1 MAKKQEKAIRNYLTS
16 LRDPAALRDDKA
28 IADTQTKLDN
38 ADDGIERLKL
48 RQQLIELQQP
58 SLNGVEDQFVEHAK
72 PWADK
77 VGISGEAFVAEG
89 VPATVLRRAGF
100 RVTTTSRTARSG
112 RRATTRTRRT
122 RVSADQVRNAIPSGV
137 FTVNDLQQRS
147 GASAAVVR
155 RIIHEQIDAGRLT
168 DRGASPTHTG
178 PGRAPRTYQRA

>member
-28 IADTQTKLDN
+28 IADAQTKLDT
-38 ADDGIERLKL
+38 ADDSIERLKL
-48 RQQLIELQQP
+48 RQHLIELQQP
-58 SLNGVEDQFVEHAK
+58 SLNGVEAAFVEHAK

-77 VGISGEAFVAEG
+77 VGISGEAFIAEG

-100 RVTTTSRTARSG
+100 RVTTTRTARGG

-137 FTVNDLQQRS
+137 FTVSDLQQRS

-155 RIIHEQIDAGRLT
+155 RIIHEEIDAGRLT
-168 DRGASPTHTG
+168 DHGASPSHTG
-178 PGRAPRTYQRA
+178 PGRAPRTYRRG